1 MSDKERDEELSR
13 RERELDDFWELGEL
27 VRSLADAMGRRTPT
41 PRRETPEGVEIELTA
56 RQTPP
61 AGQGA
66 GSRPVQDAPLSPRP
80 TPAGRGDAAADQ
92 LGKPHYVPPHKAEPE
107 RTPAF
112 SYEADG
118 LLIHR
123 VEVYEWRS
131 DYRYFNQFI
140 QDAADYAARTP
151 PDTKPKRESFFSYFP
166 QYAQLNR
173 RQAMWYLWWR
183 EQVRNGSFP
192 DTDYAYIL
200 LYIFE
205 LINLPP
211 SDRTAAQTTARRL
224 AEVWMTYRR
233 RAPQL
238 DHYMCE
244 WLCDFC
250 LIHGLP
256 VPGDILAPALDDIVK
271 ISSLKEFY
279 LSAAIIGGEQDT
291 AGARILLR
299 HCCQYDYHK
308 SKFAGGEH
316 AALFDRIIPGAVAHA
331 MPLLLGRAGQPPL
344 VTMQDSTVT
353 RDAYTGALCAYQ
365 NKRRITVSY
374 TSFSRSHDLRFLIG
388 DMVKHIENRLR
399 KYIGV
404 RSRLSTM
411 ALPTAV
417 RDALDAYLD
426 PLLPEAMATPPPKK
440 QSPRAAWESLYD
452 LPSKPVSSED
462 AARIEADSWETTRI
476 LTEAFGG
483 KDGAEELPPVE
494 VDAESA
500 PPPPDATA
508 VSDGESPSEPQN
520 AEEETSGG
528 MAAELV
534 AFLRLALA
542 GDAVGQRE
550 LAGRSHTLP
559 DALADRINEWAVG
572 SEIGDVILED
582 TGEGYAVIE
591 DYVTD
596 VENILLSADTR
607 QNSDRKGY
615 AYE

>member
-1 MSDKERDEELSR
+1 MSDTERDEELSR
-13 RERELDDFWELGEL
+13 RERDLDDFWELGEL
-27 VRSLADAMGRRTPT
+27 VRSLAEGMGRPMPP
-41 PRRETPEGVEIELTA
+41 PRRKTPEGVEIELP

-61 AGQGA
+61 SGQGA

-80 TPAGRGDAAADQ
+80 TPTDRADAAADQ

-107 RTPAF
+107 RTPAL

-140 QDAADYAARTP
+140 RDAAAYAARTS
-151 PDTKPKRESFFSYFP
+151 PDTKPMRASFFSYFP

-173 RQAMWYLWWR
+173 RQEAWYLWWR
-183 EQVRNGSFP
+183 EQVRNGNFP

-211 SDRTAAQTTARRL
+211 SDREAAQTTARRL
-224 AEVWMTYRR
+224 AAVWMAYRKH
-233 RAPQL
+233 APQL

-250 LIHGLP
+250 LIHALP
-256 VPGDILAPALDDIVK
+256 VPGDILTPALDDIVK
-271 ISSLKEFY
+271 ISNLKEFY
-279 LSAAIIGGEQDT
+279 LSAAITGGERDT

-316 AALFDRIIPGAVAHA
+316 AALFDRVIPGAVAHA

-344 VTMQDSTVT
+344 ITMQDSTVT

-417 RDALDAYLD
+417 RDALNAYLD
-426 PLLPEAMATPPPKK
+426 PLLPEATATPPPKK
-440 QSPRAAWESLYD
+440 QAPRAAWESLYD
-452 LPSKPVSSED
+452 LPPKPVSSED
-462 AARIEADSWETTRI
+462 AARIEAASWETTRI
-476 LTEAFGG
+476 LTEAFG
-483 KDGAEELPPVE
+483 DEMPET
-494 VDAESA
+494 A
-500 PPPPDATA
+500 PPPIEATPPVPDPP
-508 VSDGESPSEPQN
+508 VSMGRP
-520 AEEETSGG
+520 
-528 MAAELV
+528 ELDPELT
-534 AFLRLALA
+534 AFLRLALV
-542 GDAVGQRE
+542 GDAIGQRE
-550 LAGRSHTLP
+550 LAGRLHTLP

-591 DYVTD
+591 DYVAD
-596 VENILLSADTR
+596 VKALLSHTDP
-607 QNSDRKGY
+607 K
-615 AYE
+615 

>member
-1 MSDKERDEELSR
+1 MSDTERDEELSR

-27 VRSLADAMGRRTPT
+27 VRSLAVGMGRPT
-41 PRRETPEGVEIELTA
+41 PSPRCKTPEGVEIELP
-56 RQTPP
+56 RQTPS

-66 GSRPVQDAPLSPRP
+66 ESQPVQDAPLSPRP
-80 TPAGRGDAAADQ
+80 TSAGRADAAADQ

-107 RTPAF
+107 RIPAL

-140 QDAADYAARTP
+140 RDAAAYAARTS
-151 PDTKPKRESFFSYFP
+151 PDTKPMRASFFSYFP

-173 RQAMWYLWWR
+173 RQEAWYLWWR
-183 EQVRNGSFP
+183 EQVRNGNFP

-211 SDRTAAQTTARRL
+211 PNREAAQTTARRL
-224 AEVWMTYRR
+224 AAVWMAYRR

-250 LIHGLP
+250 LIHALP

-271 ISSLKEFY
+271 ISNLKEFY
-279 LSAAIIGGEQDT
+279 LSAAITGGERDT

-344 VTMQDSTVT
+344 ITMQDSTVT

-399 KYIGV
+399 RYIGV

-426 PLLPEAMATPPPKK
+426 PLLPEATATPPPKK
-440 QSPRAAWESLYD
+440 QAPRAAWESLYD

-462 AARIEADSWETTRI
+462 AARIEAASWETTRI
-476 LTEAFGG
+476 LTEAFG
-483 KDGAEELPPVE
+483 DEMPET
-494 VDAESA
+494 A
-500 PPPPDATA
+500 PPPIETTSSVPDPP
-508 VSDGESPSEPQN
+508 VSAGGSELDP
-520 AEEETSGG
+520 
-528 MAAELV
+528 ELT
-534 AFLRLALA
+534 AFLRLALV
-542 GDAVGQRE
+542 GDAAGQRE
-550 LAGRSHTLP
+550 LAGRLHTLP

-591 DYVTD
+591 DYVAD
-596 VENILLSADTR
+596 VKALLSHADP
-607 QNSDRKGY
+607 K
-615 AYE
+615 